1 MNEVLTFNFAY
12 TTQTHNSPTKT
23 EFFLSRTHPPNNT
36 PPNNTD
42 LPLTTLMAQ
51 RLYLESSAQTEL
63 QDPDDHIHKY
73 SSQRTLTDPSQKKE
87 VVVPVVSTNRPIQND
102 DNDSLSFQLQKRLN
116 PATPEDFA
124 VLQAELL
131 QWRRREERKILD
143 TCDGNEEQKKELT
156 QTILNKETWLLR
168 KIEALKNGVQRKAKA
183 DKVERDMAN
192 ACLPKVWSTKSGDI
206 LVETPETSLA
216 KEIKS
221 IYDDVHK
228 NVDSIPARIDLL
240 RRTKAFLRAMHSN
253 ALIKDILVLVN
264 RELEILERDTELGN
278 NMLCGMRKRLSNML
292 AKLVLNSS
300 SVDRMK
306 RRRVKPECVA
316 QLEQL

>member
-1 MNEVLTFNFAY
+1 MT
-12 TTQTHNSPTKT
+12 
-23 EFFLSRTHPPNNT
+23 
-36 PPNNTD
+36 
-42 LPLTTLMAQ
+42 Q
-51 RLYLESSAQTEL
+51 RLYSESSAQTEL
-63 QDPDDHIHKY
+63 QDPDDHIHNF

-87 VVVPVVSTNRPIQND
+87 VVAPVVSTNRPIQND
-102 DNDSLSFQLQKRLN
+102 DNDSLSSQLQKRLN
-116 PATPEDFA
+116 PTTPEDFA

-156 QTILNKETWLLR
+156 QAILNKETWLLR
-168 KIEALKNGVQRKAKA
+168 KIEALKNGVQCKAKA

-192 ACLPKVWSTKSGDI
+192 ACLPKVWGDI

-216 KEIKS
+216 KEMKG

-228 NVDSIPARIDLL
+228 NVDSIPARIDIL
-240 RRTKAFLRAMHSN
+240 RRTKAFLRAMHSTV
-253 ALIKDILVLVN
+253 LVKDILTLVN

-278 NMLCGMRKRLSNML
+278 NMLCGMRTRLTNML
-292 AKLVLNSS
+292 AKLVISS
-300 SVDRMK
+300 SVDRRK
-306 RRRVKPECVA
+306 RRVKPKCVA

>member
-1 MNEVLTFNFAY
+1 MT
-12 TTQTHNSPTKT
+12 
-23 EFFLSRTHPPNNT
+23 
-36 PPNNTD
+36 
-42 LPLTTLMAQ
+42 Q
-51 RLYLESSAQTEL
+51 RLYSESSAQTEL
-63 QDPDDHIHKY
+63 QDPDDHIHNF

-87 VVVPVVSTNRPIQND
+87 VVAPVVSTNRPIQSV
-102 DNDSLSFQLQKRLN
+102 DSLSSQLQKRLN

-143 TCDGNEEQKKELT
+143 TCDGNDEQKKELT
-156 QTILNKETWLLR
+156 QAILNKETWLLR
-168 KIEALKNGVQRKAKA
+168 KIEALKNGVQCKAKA

-192 ACLPKVWSTKSGDI
+192 ACLPKLWSTLSGDI
-206 LVETPETSLA
+206 LVETPETIFA
-216 KEIKS
+216 KEMKS

-240 RRTKAFLRAMHSN
+240 RRTKTFLRAMHSN
-253 ALIKDILVLVN
+253 ALVKDILTLVN

-278 NMLCGMRKRLSNML
+278 NMLSGMRKRLSNML
-292 AKLVLNSS
+292 AKLVLKSS
-300 SVDRMK
+300 SVDRRK
-306 RRRVKPECVA
+306 RRVKPKCVA